1 MDDAITLSGRLVAL
15 RGTRSVRSVASGTGM
30 SKTTYERRELDP
42 TNLTYRE
49 MRLLARFYG
58 ITVAELVEPA
68 DGEPVDAPAWA
79 AAS

>member
-1 MDDAITLSGRLVAL
+1 
-15 RGTRSVRSVASGTGM
+15 M

-49 MRLLARFYG
+49 MRLLARYYG

-68 DGEPVDAPAWA
+68 DGEPAVA
-79 AAS
+79 AELATAS